1 MTWVWHKLWIPKLT
15 GYLCIQWQISYSHR
29 YSKLHKTHWNKTP
42 PPMMGFHAIPCDPVS
57 LVINSQRWVRKL
69 CHPGTLISSLVP
81 PCHSFLASTISP
93 PTHLQNLSISHLAA
107 WTRELATWDWN
118 IGLNLSRIICGRGR
132 AGERTS
138 WGINFDNMQEMV
150 RALSSLPG
158 KHLNLIGDWHM

>member
-1 MTWVWHKLWIPKLT
+1 MTWHKLWIPKLT

-29 YSKLHKTHWNKTP
+29 YSKLHKTP
-42 PPMMGFHAIPCDPVS
+42 PPLMGCHTMRPGEFGDY
-57 LVINSQRWVRKL
+57 SQRWVRKL
-69 CHPGTLISSLVP
+69 CHPGTLISSLAP
-81 PCHSFLASTISP
+81 PCHGFLASTIPP
-93 PTHLQNLSISHLAA
+93 PTQLQNLSISHLAA

-118 IGLNLSRIICGRGR
+118 IGLNLSCIIWKERG